1 MEINSNQKY
10 TIELIIVL
18 VEYMLLSR
26 ILVHSVLQLFWI
38 ISSSFLDYLPFLY
51 IASMSWSYIFST
63 VVYCFCFLFFC
74 FLFVFCLFFYLFCFG
89 LYFFLGGGGA
99 NIFRGVCFYFVC
111 LFVFVWFLFICLFVS
126 FFCYDITDLVFLYFC
141 FFVFLNLF
149 IHFMGGGGCPV
160 MEWWLV
166 LDFQTTCLTSGFAT
180 HTHFMRYDFQT
191 PTEGL
196 SFQRSVNCNIPG
208 FLPQQVW

>member
-1 MEINSNQKY
+1 
-10 TIELIIVL
+10 
-18 VEYMLLSR
+18 MLLSR

-38 ISSSFLDYLPFLY
+38 ISSSFLDYLPFLF
-51 IASMSWSYIFST
+51 IASMSWSYIKVIHFFYGGLLLLFF
-63 VVYCFCFLFFC
+63 VFLFFVC
-74 FLFVFCLFFYLFCFG
+74 FLFVFLFVLFWSLFFL
-89 LYFFLGGGGA
+89 GGGA